1 MPKIQQIR
9 KRETRKWTQEAMAQ
23 ALQEVKAGRL
33 TLRQAAQQFGVPKSS
48 LSDRVSG
55 RVSSDCVYGQRTLLT
70 LEDEDSLVEYC
81 LYSAS
86 HGFPL
91 TNPGGHRLREKP
103 RQIYNSDEISFS
115 WTLQEERS
123 SCPGD

>member
-1 MPKIQQIR
+1 
-9 KRETRKWTQEAMAQ
+9 MAQ
-23 ALQEVKAGRL
+23 ALLEVKAGRL
-33 TLRQAAQQFGVPKSS
+33 SLRQADQQFGVPKFS

-70 LEDEDSLVEYC
+70 PEDEDSLVGYC

-91 TNPGGHRLREKP
+91 TKP
-103 RQIYNSDEISFS
+103 QVLAHTLAIYNLRHRKAQR
-115 WTLQEERS
+115 TVL
-123 SCPGD
+123 G